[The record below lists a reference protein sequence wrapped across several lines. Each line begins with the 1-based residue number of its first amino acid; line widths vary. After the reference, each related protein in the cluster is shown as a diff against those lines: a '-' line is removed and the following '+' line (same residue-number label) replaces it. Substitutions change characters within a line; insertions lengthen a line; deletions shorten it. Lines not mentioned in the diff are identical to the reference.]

1 MSSAPPSG
9 PRGRRR
15 LVQAGALV
23 VIAIVLSLAV
33 RISPSSHPTIE
44 TIAALGFLML
54 AGTLLS
60 ELLEPVGLPH
70 ITGYLLC
77 GLLFGPH
84 VLGLVK
90 APVVVSLA
98 PVNTIAL
105 ALIALAGGAELRLDS
120 LRKNR
125 RSLSW
130 ATLLQHSLVPLA
142 TGLAFFALAPLS
154 PFAGMPVSALVGVA
168 VLWGMLAASRSPAVL
183 LGVFS
188 ELRPKGP
195 LSAFSLAFV
204 MFSDLVI
211 ILMMAVAIAL
221 VRPLFDP
228 AMALSFGEIRE
239 LGFDM
244 LGSATLGGCVG
255 IALAIYFRL
264 TDRSH
269 LIVLFAVSVGL
280 SELIRYVRFDAL
292 LCFLVAG
299 FVVRNFTDQG
309 EKLLHAIHQTG
320 ILVFAV
326 FFAVAGAK
334 VDLALLAKVGPV
346 AIVLCVARAASTWGA
361 GRLSSYLA
369 NDEPTLKRWAFA
381 PLISQ
386 AGLTIGLTE
395 VIARA
400 FPSIAAPF
408 RALALAAVAIHE
420 LVGPILLK
428 TALVRT
434 GEAEQA
440 EAQG

>member
-1 MSSAPPSG
+1 M
-9 PRGRRR
+9 
-15 LVQAGALV
+15 
-23 VIAIVLSLAV
+23 
-33 RISPSSHPTIE
+33 PT
-44 TIAALGFLML
+44 
-54 AGTLLS
+54 
-60 ELLEPVGLPH
+60 
-70 ITGYLLC
+70 
-77 GLLFGPH
+77 
-84 VLGLVK
+84 
-90 APVVVSLA
+90 
-98 PVNTIAL
+98 
-105 ALIALAGGAELRLDS
+105 
-120 LRKNR
+120 
-125 RSLSW
+125 
-130 ATLLQHSLVPLA
+130 
-142 TGLAFFALAPLS
+142 
-154 PFAGMPVSALVGVA
+154 SALVGVA

-211 ILMMAVAIAL
+211 ILMMALAIAL

-228 AMALSFGEIRE
+228 AMALSFDEIRE

-255 IALAIYFRL
+255 IVLAIYLRL

-334 VDLALLAKVGPV
+334 VDLALLGKVGPV
-346 AIVLCVARAASTWGA
+346 AIVLSVARAAATWGA
-361 GRLSSYLA
+361 ARLSSRLA
-369 NDEPTLKRWAFA
+369 DDAPAVRRWAFA

-395 VIARA
+395 VVARA

-428 TALVRT
+428 TAIVRA
-434 GEAEQA
+434 GEAEKA
-440 EAQG
+440 EAPVVPEEPYSPR